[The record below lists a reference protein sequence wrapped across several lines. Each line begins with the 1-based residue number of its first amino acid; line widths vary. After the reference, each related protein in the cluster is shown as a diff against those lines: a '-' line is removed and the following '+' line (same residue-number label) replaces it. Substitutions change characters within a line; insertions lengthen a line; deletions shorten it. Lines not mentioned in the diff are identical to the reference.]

1 MAKYLLKRVLQ
12 AIGVVF
18 CISLITFF
26 VLNIVPGNPVEIM
39 LGEFADQATIAR
51 VTHEMGLDQP
61 IYIQYFSWLGNM
73 LQGNFGTSY
82 FQNKPVIDI
91 LTSSFLVTAKLAGAN
106 MSNVADKSPYILA
119 VVLGVVVGV
128 VAAVNHGK
136 WVDPVLMTISVFG
149 ISAPAFWIAIIL
161 QIVIC
166 LKFNLLPLS
175 GIDSFKSF
183 ILPGIALGT
192 RYAASIARITRT
204 SMLDVLS
211 QDYIRTAEAKGLK
224 GWVVTIKHALRNALI
239 PIITIA
245 GSDLG
250 NILTGS
256 VLVESVFSIPGIGKM
271 LVDSI
276 NTRDLPIVQGGVMYI
291 AVICVIMYL
300 VVDLL
305 YTVVDPRIRLGK
317 ESS

>member
-1 MAKYLLKRVLQ
+1 MKKYLLKRFLQ
-12 AIGVVF
+12 ALAVIF
-18 CISLITFF
+18 AISLITFF

-61 IYIQYFSWLGNM
+61 IHIQYFNWLTNM
-73 LQGNFGTSY
+73 LHGDFGVSY
-82 FQNKPVIDI
+82 FQRRDVLDI
-91 LTSSFLVTAKLAGAN
+91 LMSCFAVTAKLAGIA
-106 MSNVADKSPYILA
+106 YILA

-128 VAAVNHGK
+128 VAAVNRGK
-136 WVDPVLMTISVFG
+136 WIDSALMTVSVIG

-161 QIVIC
+161 QIFIC
-166 LKFNLLPLS
+166 LKLKLLPLS
-175 GIDSFKSF
+175 GIESFSAF

-204 SMLDVLS
+204 SMLEVLS
-211 QDYIRTAEAKGLK
+211 QDYIRTAQAKGLK
-224 GWVVTIKHALRNALI
+224 YWTVVIKHALRNALI

-256 VLVESVFSIPGIGKM
+256 VLVESVFNIPGIGKM

-276 NTRDLPIVQGGVMYI
+276 NVRDLPIVQGGVMYI
-291 AVICVIMYL
+291 AIICVIMYL
-300 VVDLL
+300 IVDIL
-305 YTVVDPRIRLGK
+305 YAVVDPRIRLGK
-317 ESS
+317 EPE

>member
-1 MAKYLLKRVLQ
+1 MTKYLLKRVLQ

-91 LTSSFLVTAKLAGAN
+91 LTSSFLVTAKLAGIA
-106 MSNVADKSPYILA
+106 YILA
-119 VVLGVVVGV
+119 VVLGIVVGV

-136 WVDPVLMTISVFG
+136 WVDSALMTISVFG

-175 GIDSFKSF
+175 
-183 ILPGIALGT
+183 GIALGT

>member
-1 MAKYLLKRVLQ
+1 MGKYLLKRILQ
-12 AIGVVF
+12 AIVVIF

-39 LGEFADQATIAR
+39 LGEQADQATIAR

-61 IYIQYFSWLGNM
+61 IVTQYINWFTNM
-73 LQGNFGTSY
+73 LHGDFGVSY
-82 FQNKPVIDI
+82 FQNLPVIDI
-91 LTSSFLVTAKLAGAN
+91 LTSTFAVTAKLAG
-106 MSNVADKSPYILA
+106 VAYIIA
-119 VVLGVVVGV
+119 VILGVGVGV
-128 VAAVNHGK
+128 IAAVNRGK
-136 WVDPVLMTISVFG
+136 WIDSLLMTISVVG

-166 LKFNLLPLS
+166 LKLNLLPLS
-175 GIDSFKSF
+175 GIDSFASF

-204 SMLDVLS
+204 SMLEVLS
-211 QDYIRTAEAKGLK
+211 QDYIRTAHAKGLK
-224 GWVVTIKHALRNALI
+224 KWTVVIKHALRNALI
-239 PIITIA
+239 PIITIS
-245 GSDLG
+245 GTDLG

-276 NTRDLPIVQGGVMYI
+276 NTRDLPIVQGAVMYI

-300 VVDLL
+300 VIDIL
-305 YTVVDPRIRLGK
+305 YTVADPRIRLGK
-317 ESS
+317 ESEN